1 LKHIEGEFKGV
12 KGLKIYYQAWIPDT
26 PKAVIQL
33 VHGGFEHSG
42 RYQSVVNE
50 LFPEGYAIYAD
61 DHRGHGK
68 SEGLRNYVDSFDQY
82 IEDERLLYKIIKEQY
97 PHLPIFMLGHS
108 LGSFI
113 AIYFTKKYENLLH
126 GLILSGTGTKPGKET
141 SRLLKLIAKG
151 FSKIAPKMNFN
162 PRLNAKFLS
171 HDPEVVKL
179 YENDP
184 LVNTDKISARLSYE
198 MVKNFKQFKTFIGN
212 FKINLLIQ
220 CGSDD
225 KLIKGSKEL
234 DDLFKMDDK
243 TIKIYEGLYHEIYN
257 EIENN
262 RKVVLKDLLD
272 WLNNHLF
279 VFKSMKK

>member
-1 LKHIEGEFKGV
+1 MKHIEGEFKGV
-12 KGLKIYYQAWIPDT
+12 KDFKIYYQAWVPDT

-42 RYQSVVNE
+42 RYQFVVNE
-50 LFPEGYAIYAD
+50 LIPEEYAIYAD

-68 SEGLRNYVDSFDQY
+68 SEGLRNYVDSFDQF
-82 IEDERLLYKIIKEQY
+82 IEDERLFYEIIKEQH
-97 PHLPIFMLGHS
+97 PKLPIFMLGHS

-126 GLILSGTGTKPGKET
+126 GLILSGTGTDPGKET
-141 SRLLKLIAKG
+141 SGFLKLIAKG
-151 FSKIAPKMNFN
+151 FSKIAPKMKFN
-162 PRLNAKFLS
+162 PRINANFLS
-171 HDPEVVKL
+171 HDPEVVKS
-179 YENDP
+179 YKNDP
-184 LVNTDKISARLSYE
+184 LVNADKISARLSYE
-198 MVKNFKQFKTFIGN
+198 MVKNFKDFKTFIGN
-212 FKINLLIQ
+212 FKVNLLIQ

-243 TIKIYEGLYHEIYN
+243 TIKIYEGLYHEVYN

-262 RKVVLKDLLD
+262 RKIVLKDLRD

-279 VFKSMKK
+279 